1 MFGTNLLIT
10 STIEQIRGYNNLIST
25 NAAQNRNPLP
35 KLYESN
41 TNTISIYL
49 NCKDPSLHTSD
60 TINSSTSK
68 IKISMET
75 PSIKSSDNLKKIL
88 AQDSLIIHLQE
99 KNRNAI
105 SIT

>member
-35 KLYESN
+35 KLYKSK
-41 TNTISIYL
+41 TITISIYL